1 MQQGDLARDDIVEVM
16 MQITPVVSDLHLE
29 SQMSKGQAAVETLFF
44 TYTDLATDILLI
56 VEYYA
61 KGRSGTATLM
71 LAVLV
76 FSLVV
81 QALFGHISGQGEG
94 VRGGGGARVTD

>member
-1 MQQGDLARDDIVEVM
+1 

-29 SQMSKGQAAVETLFF
+29 SQMSKGQAAIETLFF
-44 TYTDLATDILLI
+44 TYADLATDILLI

-81 QALFGHISGQGEG
+81 QALFGHFSGQGEC
-94 VRGGGGARVTD
+94 VRGRRWRGARY